1 MQFLKDAVSDAV
13 KRHPF
18 QRIANLTP
26 SEFSELMTDI
36 LKEAM
41 SSREFQDRLADELRG
56 ALPHL
61 R

>member
-18 QRIANLTP
+18 QCV
-26 SEFSELMTDI
+26 SELNPNEFTELMTDV

-41 SSREFQDRLADELRG
+41 CSREFQDRLADELRN
-56 ALPHL
+56 AFPHL

>member
-1 MQFLKDAVSDAV
+1 MRFLKDAVSDSV
-13 KRHPF
+13 KMHPF
-18 QRIANLTP
+18 QHI
-26 SEFSELMTDI
+26 SELNPNEFTELMSDV

-41 SSREFQDRLADELRG
+41 CSREFQDRLADELKN